1 MEDYQIE
8 KEDQNEVVEKEQQ
21 TYSVY
26 KIELIVTI
34 D

>member
-21 TYSVY
+21 IYSVY
-26 KIELIVTI
+26 KIEIIVTI